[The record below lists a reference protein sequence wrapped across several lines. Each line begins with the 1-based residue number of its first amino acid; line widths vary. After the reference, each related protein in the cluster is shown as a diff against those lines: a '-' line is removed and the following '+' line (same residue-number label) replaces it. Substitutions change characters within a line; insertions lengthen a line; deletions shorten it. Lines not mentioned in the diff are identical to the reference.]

1 MNILIEKNV
10 MVPMRD
16 GVKLATDV
24 YRPASVGRYPVL
36 LSRLPYNKELPMM
49 VQVNIDTSRA
59 VQADYVVVIQD
70 CRGRF
75 ASEGEFTP
83 LVNEASDGVDTVAWI
98 TEQPW
103 STGQVGTVGGSY
115 LGFTQW
121 LLAREQ
127 PEALRS
133 MAPMIT
139 TSDYYEAPFRHTGG
153 VFELGFSLFWSLS
166 MVPEELQ
173 RHVRQGKAS
182 MQQMGMLMQAM
193 SNASALFEHLPL
205 GDKPLLRE
213 FAPFYFEWLAHPN
226 YDDYWRNIAH
236 KTYYEQIT
244 VPALNIGGWYDIFLG
259 TTLENYIGMKQRGG
273 NEVARQHQRLLIGP
287 LVTWSVHRRLPGTHL
302 WSDGK

>member
-10 MVPMRD
+10 MVSMRD

-24 YRPASVGRYPVL
+24 YRPAEGGPVPVL

-49 VQVNIDTSRA
+49 AQAAIDTSRA
-59 VQADYVVVIQD
+59 VQAGYAVVFQD

-83 LVNEASDGVDTVAWI
+83 IVNEANDGADTVAWI
-98 TEQPW
+98 TQQPW

-127 PEALRS
+127 PESLRA
-133 MAPMIT
+133 MAPAIT
-139 TSDYYEAPFRHTGG
+139 TSDYYEAPWRHTGG
-153 VFELGFSLFWSLS
+153 VFELGISLFWSLF

-173 RHVRQGKAS
+173 RQLRQGKAS
-182 MQQMGMLMQAM
+182 MGQMGMLLQVMG
-193 SNASALFEHLPL
+193 NASAQFERLPL
-205 GDKPLLRE
+205 VDMTLLRG
-213 FAPFYFEWLAHPN
+213 FAPYYFDWLAHPN
-226 YDDYWRNIAH
+226 YDDYWRGIAH
-236 KTYYEQIT
+236 KEYYEQIT

-259 TTLENYIGMKQRGG
+259 TTLQNYTGMKRRGG
-273 NEVARQHQRLLIGP
+273 SAVARQHQRLLIGP
-287 LVTWSVHRRLPGTHL
+287 WSHGLMTGVFPERTY
-302 WSDGK
+302 